1 MLFSSLIFVFV
12 FLPIVLIGH
21 QLLKGTKRNYFLLVA
36 SLTFYA
42 WGEPKF
48 VIVMASSIVMNYCF
62 GRLLGI
68 HEHPKNRKLLLVLAV
83 IGNMSILFIFKY
95 LNFTISNI
103 DRIFA
108 DLIPQTHIVLPIGV
122 SFFTFQAMSY
132 VIDVYRGHAHVQKNP
147 FFLGLY
153 ISLFPQLIA
162 GPIVRY
168 TEIESSIYERKVS
181 LDDFGEGA
189 RRFMIGFSKKIL
201 IANNLALIT
210 DWAFE
215 SVADGTIST
224 VGAWLG
230 AICYAMQIYF
240 DFGGYSDMAIG
251 LGRML
256 GFRFS
261 ENFIY
266 PYSKGSMKGFWTEN
280 HVSLCNWFRDYI
292 YFPLGGSKCSTI
304 KTIRNM
310 LVVWGITGIWHGAS
324 WTFLIWGLVY
334 FVILVGE
341 KYLHLPERFKTNF
354 GRILYRCFTLL
365 MLVLLNGVL
374 FRNIGFAPTME
385 YIGSMFML
393 TGCPMATPRLFYFV
407 HSYGIIVVIGLIYAT
422 SFFRAAK
429 NRIIKDK
436 SDQFINGFT
445 CIATIIYGVLFLVS
459 ISYIVMG
466 SYNPFIYFNF

>member
-12 FLPIVLIGH
+12 FLPIVLTCH
-21 QLLKGTKRNYFLLVA
+21 TLLKGTARNYFLLAA
-36 SLTFYA
+36 SLVFYA

-48 VIVMASSIVMNYCF
+48 VIVMMSSILMNYIF
-62 GRLLGI
+62 GRILENAEQAGT
-68 HEHPKNRKLLLVLAV
+68 RKLILVLAI

-95 LNFTISNI
+95 LNFAISNI
-103 DRIFA
+103 DKIFA
-108 DLIPQTHIVLPIGV
+108 DLIPQTHIVLPIGI

-153 ISLFPQLIA
+153 ISMFPQLIA

-168 TEIESSIYERKVS
+168 TEIEQNIYERHVS
-181 LDDFGEGA
+181 FDDFGEGA
-189 RRFMIGFSKKIL
+189 RRFMIGFSKKII
-201 IANNLALIT
+201 IANNLALVT

-215 SVADGTIST
+215 SVSDGTIST
-224 VGAWLG
+224 AGAWLG

-256 GFRFS
+256 GFHYS

-266 PYSKGSMKGFWTEN
+266 PYSKASMKGFWTEN

-334 FVILVGE
+334 FVILVIE
-341 KYLHLPERFKTNF
+341 KYLHLPERFKTKF
-354 GRILYRCFTLL
+354 GRLVWRLFTLL

-374 FRNIGFAPTME
+374 FRNIGFTPTVE

-393 TGCPMATPRLFYFV
+393 TGCPMATPKFFYYA
-407 HSYGIIVVIGLIYAT
+407 HSYGIIIVTGLIYA
-422 SFFRAAK
+422 SSAFRAIK
-429 NRIIKDK
+429 NRIVKDK
-436 SDQFINGFT
+436 SEQFINGFT
-445 CIATIIYGVLFLVS
+445 TIATIVYVILFIVS